1 MKGPTQEFIYRR
13 ANLLNWTA
21 TKSRHVTGS
30 KLKSVDKDKTS

>member
-1 MKGPTQEFIYRR
+1 MRRPTQKFSYRR

-21 TKSRHVTGS
+21 TKSRDFTGS